1 MKSIF
6 APYKGLRKEIYI
18 FSISRMINAMGAF
31 VFPLLTLILTDKIG
45 LSTAKTGEV
54 LFIFSMLYLPASL
67 IGGKLADSIGRKN
80 VIVVMDLMA
89 IVLYIACAIMPIG
102 VITVYL
108 ILTAA
113 VFMFMADPA
122 HTALISD
129 YTNAETRESAFALSY
144 MGWNLG
150 FAFGPMI
157 AGFLYKKY
165 FVWIFIGDALTAVI
179 ALLMLVFFVKEI
191 YKTSEAHVLEDLK
204 GHEREHH
211 GGSLQVLKERP
222 VLFILPLLMMTFQF
236 SYSQWGFIM
245 PMQVNKL
252 YGPELYGMLA
262 SFNGFVVIAF
272 TPLLTKWMRSF
283 KNMYKIYLGGCLYMI
298 GFGMLGIAHTQL
310 AFFCSVLIFT
320 WGEVVF
326 AISFYPL
333 MMNYAPA
340 NHRGRISAIVNNIS
354 GTGYTIGPLLMGK
367 FLLVNTLDSGWLL
380 TGAISGMGLVLLF
393 LVQWFYLG
401 KQKEE
406 GTQVVEE
413 SV

>member
-1 MKSIF
+1 
-6 APYKGLRKEIYI
+6 
-18 FSISRMINAMGAF
+18 MINAMGAF

-54 LFIFSMLYLPASL
+54 LFVFSLLYLPASL
-67 IGGKLADSIGRKN
+67 LGGKLADSIGRKN
-80 VIVVMDLMA
+80 VIIVMDLIA
-89 IVLYIACAIMPIG
+89 ILLYITCAILPTGM
-102 VITVYL
+102 ITVYL
-108 ILTAA
+108 ILAAA

-129 YTNAETRESAFALSY
+129 YTNSETRESAFALSY

-157 AGFLYKKY
+157 AGFLYQKY
-165 FVWIFIGDALTAVI
+165 FVWIFIGDAVTAGM
-179 ALLMLVFFVKEI
+179 ALLLLVFFVKEI
-191 YKTSEAHVLEDLK
+191 YKTSDAHVMEDLK

-252 YGPELYGMLA
+252 YGPELYGLLA
-262 SFNGFVVIAF
+262 SFNGFVVIIF
-272 TPLLTKWMRSF
+272 TPLLTKFMKPL
-283 KNMYKIYLGGCLYMI
+283 KNMTKIYLGGCLYMM
-298 GFGMLGIAHTQL
+298 GFGMLGIVHTQL

-320 WGEVVF
+320 WGEVIF

-367 FLLVNTLDSGWLL
+367 FLLINSLDRGWLL
-380 TGAISGMGLVLLF
+380 TGAISAMGLVSLV
-393 LVQWFYLG
+393 LVQWLYLG

-406 GTQVVEE
+406 VSQLVEDG
-413 SV
+413 V